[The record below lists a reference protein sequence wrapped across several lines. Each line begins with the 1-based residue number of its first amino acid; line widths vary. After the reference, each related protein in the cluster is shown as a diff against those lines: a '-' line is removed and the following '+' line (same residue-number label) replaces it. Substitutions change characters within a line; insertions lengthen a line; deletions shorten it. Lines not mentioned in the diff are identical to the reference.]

1 MHFRRSQEENQVIC
15 QLNPLKCSEDFSEV
29 TLCTLATLLKVKH
42 KLINYLDKIL
52 GFTFASCLRHAIY
65 RYIETQNR
73 YIICKTSM
81 IMMTSD
87 RTAKERSSLSC
98 PLYPD
103 FYSFIFWGGSLDQQT
118 LHESTQ
124 RSQKSESPTHTRV
137 LQAQLHLKHSY
148 LTYAQYRQDTAATQG
163 NEVGI

>member
-103 FYSFIFWGGSLDQQT
+103 FYSFIFWGGPWT
-118 LHESTQ
+118 NRPCMRVHNAAK
-124 RSQKSESPTHTRV
+124 SQKAQHTPGYCKHNCISNTH
-137 LQAQLHLKHSY
+137 
-148 LTYAQYRQDTAATQG
+148 
-163 NEVGI
+163 I